1 MFLGTKTLNVGLR
14 VTIDDGACLSQ
25 IMQLRVESP
34 QAIQQLALEQENSR
48 YVVRKSDVALSIPCL
63 DSYFDLFVSPLG
75 ETMHHCD
82 GSSSGLGVRFKSL

>member
-14 VTIDDGACLSQ
+14 VTIDDGVLISE
-25 IMQLRVESP
+25 LNRP
-34 QAIQQLALEQENSR
+34 KAIQQLALEQENSR

-75 ETMHHCD
+75 ETMHHC
-82 GSSSGLGVRFKSL
+82 K

>member
-34 QAIQQLALEQENSR
+34 QSDSTASVKARKLKFI
-48 YVVRKSDVALSIPCL
+48 VRKSDMALSIPCF

-82 GSSSGLGVRFKSL
+82 GSSSRLGVRFKSL